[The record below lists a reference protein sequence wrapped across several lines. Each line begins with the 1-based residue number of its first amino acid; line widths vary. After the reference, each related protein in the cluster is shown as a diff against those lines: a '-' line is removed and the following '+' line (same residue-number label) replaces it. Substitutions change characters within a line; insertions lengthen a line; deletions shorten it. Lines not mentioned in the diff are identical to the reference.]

1 MKKTV
6 SIIGS
11 TGSIGLSTLKIVE
24 KKNLFKINLLSADK
38 NFNLIVHQIKK
49 YKPKYFVVNNHLVY
63 LKIKSLNLK
72 KCKILNKFDL
82 NFLHFKNDILVSAI
96 PGIAGL
102 KPTIDL
108 LRFSK
113 KLLIANK
120 ESIVCGW
127 NIIKKIAKKF
137 NTEIVPLDSEHFS
150 LSKLIKKH
158 KFKDIKKFYITAS
171 GGPFLNYSKNQFKNI
186 SPAQALKHPKWKMGK
201 KISVDSATLMN
212 KILELIE
219 AQKLFNIPNE
229 KIDIVIHPESLV
241 HAIIELKNGLTEFI
255 YHETSMII
263 PIANAI
269 FDGDLSIKNFLNS
282 KNKFLKSTLNFKKV
296 DKKKFP
302 LIKLKNLANKHPSTP
317 IIINAANEI
326 AVDRFLNNKIPFHGI
341 SRIILGVL
349 KDRNFKENAIKSP
362 LNLDQIIKINNW
374 ARLKTISK
382 INKVYV
388 KKNNN

>member
-1 MKKTV
+1 MKKSI

-11 TGSIGLSTLKIVE
+11 TGSIGLSTLKIIE
-24 KKNLFKINLLSADK
+24 KKNIFKINLLSADK
-38 NFNLIVHQIKK
+38 NLKLIVQQIKK
-49 YKPKYFVVNNHLVY
+49 YKPKYFVITNYPVY
-63 LKIKSLNLK
+63 LKIKSFNFK
-72 KCKILNKFDL
+72 SCKILYEFNL
-82 NFLHFKNDILVSAI
+82 NVLNFKNDILVSAI

-108 LRFSK
+108 LKFSK

-127 NIIKKIAKKF
+127 DIIKRIAKKYK
-137 NTEIVPLDSEHFS
+137 TEIVPVDSEHFS
-150 LSKLIKKH
+150 LSKLIQKH
-158 KFKDIKKFYITAS
+158 KTKDIKKFYITAS
-171 GGPFLNYSKNQFKNI
+171 GGPFLNYSKNQFKDI

-201 KISVDSATLMN
+201 KISIDSATLMN
-212 KILELIE
+212 KVLEVIE
-219 AQKLFNIPNE
+219 AQKLFSIPNE

-255 YHETSMII
+255 YHETSMIV

-269 FDGDLSIKNFLNS
+269 FDGNLTIKNFLNS
-282 KNKFLKSTLNFKKV
+282 KNNFLKSTLNFKKI

-302 LIKLKNLANKHPSTP
+302 LIKLKNLANKYPSAP

-326 AVDRFLNNKIPFHGI
+326 AVDQFLNNKIPFLGI
-341 SRIILGVL
+341 SEIIMSIL
-349 KDRNFKENAIKSP
+349 KDRNFKKNAIKRP

-374 ARLKTISK
+374 SKFTTTSK
-382 INKVYV
+382 INRIYA